1 MTLNKD
7 QSRALSLVL
16 QGHNIIIMG
25 SAGTGKT
32 FCVKTIINELKRR
45 KKTVAVTASTGIACL
60 LHENAMTIHKWSGI
74 GDGRFSPDILRN
86 VICKNVHYRDVCE
99 RIKNTDILVV
109 DECSMVSKR
118 VFNSL
123 NELFQLK
130 NKEYL
135 FGGIQM
141 VFCGEGTLNNYLNSS
156 KQIFFMD
163 PTIGSRTF
171 SAAMSTA
178 LETSSGKLKLN

>member
-60 LHENAMTIHKWSGI
+60 QYENAMTIHKWSGI

-86 VICKNVHYRDVCE
+86 VICNNVHYRDVCE

-118 VFNSL
+118 MFNSL

-141 VFCGEGTLNNYLNSS
+141 VFCGDF
-156 KQIFFMD
+156 KQVGLCI
-163 PTIGSRTF
+163 SR
-171 SAAMSTA
+171 SLACI
-178 LETSSGKLKLN
+178 